1 MAGFYGFPRILLAF
15 CGEFGQNRTMTHDNN
30 DKTARITE
38 GITDFPTLSGR
49 IGDMLGHSDWVRID
63 QARIDSFADVTCDW
77 QYIHINKARV
87 RDEGEFDGTIAHG
100 YLLLSMLTVLVG
112 QAMPAIEGVKTFIN
126 YGLNRVRFVRPVVS
140 GSEIRA
146 NVVLVSVREKRAGA
160 WLVEAEVSV
169 EVKGKDG
176 GENAV
181 AVVARCLTLY
191 ILND

>member
-1 MAGFYGFPRILLAF
+1 MVGFCGILRILLAF
-15 CGEFGQNRTMTHDNN
+15 CREFGQNRTMTHDNN
-30 DKTARITE
+30 DKNPR
-38 GITDFPTLSGR
+38 ITDFPTLSGR

-112 QAMPAIEGVKTFIN
+112 QAMPAMDGVKTFIN
-126 YGLNRVRFVRPVVS
+126 YGLNKVRFVRPVVS

-146 NVVLVSVREKRAGA
+146 NVVLVSVREKRTGA

-169 EVKGKDG
+169 EVKGENG
-176 GENAV
+176 GKNAV

>member
-1 MAGFYGFPRILLAF
+1 
-15 CGEFGQNRTMTHDNN
+15 MTHDNN
-30 DKTARITE
+30 DKPSRITPQ
-38 GITDFPTLSGR
+38 ITDFPTLSGR
-49 IGDMLGHSDWVRID
+49 IGDTLGHSDWVRID

-112 QAMPAIEGVKTFIN
+112 QAMPVIEGVKTFIN
-126 YGLNRVRFVRPVVS
+126 YGLNKVRFVRPVVS

-169 EVKGKDG
+169 EVKG
-176 GENAV
+176 ENGDENGV

-191 ILND
+191 LTIND